1 LTPGDFDRM
10 DARLAVIMHHGE
22 RNDERS
28 AGREDNVNINFVDK
42 RPTCETVP
50 TIAVRG
56 GVVTQATRVVAEEV
70 AVAFSYGGS
79 SHAVM
84 MATPD
89 DLVDFAVGFSLT
101 EGLIGAASD
110 IESIEIVRDAIG
122 VDVQLSLVADVEEKL
137 RARRRHMMGPVG
149 CGLCGI
155 ESLEQAVRQTPSV
168 AAAPL
173 TITPADIATAVAS
186 LADRQVLN
194 HATRAVHGAGFYVP
208 GQRLAMVREDVGR
221 HNALDK
227 LCGAVIASGTT
238 GASGA
243 VTVTSRLSIEMIQ
256 KAGILGSP
264 IIIAISAPTAYAIR
278 AANEAGMT
286 LIAVARGEEFEIFT
300 HAHRVIL

>member
-1 LTPGDFDRM
+1 MPQLP
-10 DARLAVIMHHGE
+10 VIIRHGGPS
-22 RNDERS
+22 NGRS
-28 AGREDNVNINFVDK
+28 ADRKDTLNINFVDK
-42 RPTCETVP
+42 RPTCETVAM
-50 TIAVRG
+50 IAVRG
-56 GVVTQATRVVAEEV
+56 GVVTQATRVVAEEM
-70 AVAFSYGGS
+70 AIAFSYGGS

-89 DLVDFAVGFSLT
+89 DLVDFAIGFSLT
-101 EGLIGAASD
+101 EGLIAAASE
-110 IESIEIVRDAIG
+110 IESIEIVRDVMG

-168 AAAPL
+168 ASAPL
-173 TITPADIATAVAS
+173 TITPADIVTAVAS

-194 HATRAVHGAGFYVP
+194 QATRAVHGAGFYVP
-208 GQRLAMVREDVGR
+208 GQGLAIVREDVGR

-227 LCGAVIASGTT
+227 LCGAVIASDTA

-256 KAGILGSP
+256 KASILGSP
-264 IIIAISAPTAYAIR
+264 VIIAISAPTAYAIR
-278 AANEAGMT
+278 AADKAGMT
-286 LIAVARGEEFEIFT
+286 LIAVARGYEFEIFT